1 METIKCKAM
10 HPEAQLPRKGSQ
22 LAAGYDL
29 TSIDHAVIKP
39 GERALISTGLG
50 IQVPPGWYGRIAPRS
65 GLAVKHGI
73 DVLAGVVDADFTG
86 EVKVVLINLG
96 SEEFVVQLG
105 DRIAQMVVERCA
117 NMPVALA
124 YDLDKSERGS
134 AGFGSTGV

>member
-1 METIKCKAM
+1 METIKCLALNAN
-10 HPEAQLPRKGSQ
+10 AQLPRKGSA

-29 TSIDHAVIKP
+29 TSIDYAVLKP
-39 GERALISTGLG
+39 GQREMISTGLA

-65 GLAVKHGI
+65 GLAARYGL

-96 SEEFVVQLG
+96 DEEYVVQPG
-105 DRIAQMVVERCA
+105 ERIAQLVVERCA

-124 YDLDKSERGS
+124 YELEESLRGMD
-134 AGFGSTGV
+134 GFGSTGV